1 LAGVG
6 VVTMRPLALFRCDA
20 SASIGA
26 GHVSRCFALAEAL
39 ADAGWRIGF
48 TVGADTLAIVPAL
61 AKSGF
66 ALRVLGA
73 DEQDVA
79 VLRTQAAAGA
89 DLLVI
94 DHYDKDAVFEAV
106 CRSFAH
112 KILVLDDAT
121 GRKHD
126 CDILVDAGAADVE
139 CYAGLVPPHARVL
152 TGPEY
157 ALLRASFIQH
167 REAALARRDGRPV
180 KEILVSCGATDPA
193 NVTSVVLDVLDD
205 IVPDALVTVVLSSK
219 AANVDAISARSRSN
233 VRLLLDVENMAD
245 LMTNADLAIGA
256 PGATAYERAV
266 LGLPTVFVVLAD
278 NQLGIARLMSGAVAA
293 LDAGALDD
301 GFALRL
307 RHLAGRLLAD
317 GQTRM
322 QMSRAALSLVDGR
335 GAARI
340 MIAGLKLEPAKDG
353 SSVRLRPADASDEDW
368 LLGLQRQPC
377 TRRHFRNPSAP
388 SRDEHHKWMVR
399 TLADPNR
406 LLLVAE
412 VNGARAGL
420 LRLDRLADQDNV
432 RRHEIA
438 IATDIAYSGRGIA
451 LASLR
456 LIRRLMP
463 GVMFDANVLPENKAS
478 RALFERSGF
487 VGLPGEVFRSF
498 PQGMR

>member
-1 LAGVG
+1 
-6 VVTMRPLALFRCDA
+6 MRQLALFRCDA

-73 DEQDVA
+73 DEQDVT
-79 VLRTQAAAGA
+79 VLRTQAATGA

-94 DHYDKDAVFEAV
+94 DHYDKDAGFEAA

-126 CDILVDAGAADVE
+126 CDILVDAGAADAE

-266 LGLPTVFVVLAD
+266 LGLPTILITLAD
-278 NQLGIARLMSGAVAA
+278 NQRGVAQLMAESGAAVVAGT
-293 LDAGALDD
+293 LDG
-301 GFALRL
+301 GFVVRMRKLV
-307 RHLAGRLLAD
+307 GSLLAD
-317 GQTRM
+317 YG
-322 QMSRAALSLVDGR
+322 SRVHMAKVAAMHFDGR
-335 GAARI
+335 GPLRI
-340 MIAGLKLEPAKDG
+340 MLEILDGVSAKDG
-353 SSVRLRPADASDEDW
+353 APIRLRLAEAEDEIP
-368 LLGLQRQPC
+368 LLRLQSQPC
-377 TRRHFRNPSAP
+377 MRRHFRNPAVPSA
-388 SRDEHHKWMVR
+388 SEHHRWMVR
-399 TLADPNR
+399 SIADPGR
-406 LLLVAE
+406 LLLVVEAKDKL
-412 VNGARAGL
+412 VGI
-420 LRLDRLADQDNV
+420 LRLDRLPDQDGTP
-432 RRHEIA
+432 RYEIA
-438 IATDIAYSGRGIA
+438 VAVDSIYANRGIGGAA
-451 LASLR
+451 LALG
-456 LIRRLMP
+456 RRLNP
-463 GVMFDANVLPENKAS
+463 QAIFEAEIAPKNVAS
-478 RALFERSGF
+478 QRAFASAGF
-487 VGLPGEVFRSF
+487 KPAGNNLYRYGP
-498 PQGMR
+498 P